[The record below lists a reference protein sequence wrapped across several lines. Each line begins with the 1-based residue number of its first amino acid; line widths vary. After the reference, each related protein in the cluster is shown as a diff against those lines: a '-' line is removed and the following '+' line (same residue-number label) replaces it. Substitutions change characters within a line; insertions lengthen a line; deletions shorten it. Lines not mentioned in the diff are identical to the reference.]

1 MHAVRRLAHLCLNA
15 AMFRPFPLFIG
26 WRYMRARRRRTRF
39 ISVVSAVALL
49 GLALGVMALLVVL
62 SVMNGFDRE
71 LRTRILSM
79 VPHVLVHAAHPFIMR
94 HPMVLNQIDHFLRA
108 GQFRREIDAQRV
120 SECQTNFGGS
130 DTTMVLR

>member
-1 MHAVRRLAHLCLNA
+1 
-15 AMFRPFPLFIG
+15 MFRPFPLFIG
-26 WRYMRARRRRTRF
+26 LRYVRARRRTRF

-79 VPHVLVHAAHPFIMR
+79 VPHVLVHAAHPLQDWEPLATALEQDPAVVGVAPEDSASPPSR
-94 HPMVLNQIDHFLRA
+94 SSQSPLTPSSSRPPQVLP
-108 GQFRREIDAQRV
+108 
-120 SECQTNFGGS
+120 
-130 DTTMVLR
+130 